1 VNIAHLLPHSA
12 QFPLKKHNGRYEW
25 VLRLAKLQAT
35 AGHTVSIY
43 AAPDSHDD
51 SLIQWRSIES
61 QSADKITNNVA
72 LMSSALGNSEHDI
85 YHSHFDSLHFGL
97 AHLTSKPIVVTQHW
111 FPTDIIAQAARTG
124 QIANIYTVP
133 VTHFME
139 DEDARLGIPTV
150 KMLYEG
156 VDLSLFKPSTMPRSD
171 RLIFVGRISPN
182 KGVREAV
189 RLARRTG
196 QALDIVGKVN
206 DADMAYWEE
215 ILPLV
220 DGDKIKY
227 LGTKSQTEVAQL
239 FASAKAFLFP
249 SQEPEAFG
257 QVTIEAQA
265 CGTPVIISDVGASK
279 ELVQQGMTGFVCKTE
294 EEYLEALN
302 SVTAIDSSTC
312 RSFAKQF
319 DIGVMVRE
327 YENLYKNILSL

>member
-1 VNIAHLLPHSA
+1 MNIAHLLPHSA

-25 VLRLAKLQAT
+25 VLRLAKLQAA

-43 AAPDSHDD
+43 AAPNSHDD
-51 SLIQWRSIES
+51 SPVQWRSIKS
-61 QSADKITNNVA
+61 QSDDKTTNNVA

-124 QIANIYTVP
+124 KVANVYTVP

-139 DEDARLGIPTV
+139 EEDARLGIPTA

-189 RLARRTG
+189 QLTRMAG

-206 DADMAYWEE
+206 DADIAYWKEV
-215 ILPLV
+215 LPLV
-220 DGDKIKY
+220 DGEKIKY
-227 LGTKSQTEVAQL
+227 LGSKSQTEVAQL

-294 EEYLEALN
+294 KEYLEALD